1 MNSLLRLRGGLVAVA
16 LLVAASAVQGAPA
29 PVEPGAVQID
39 KYLPDDAGGVFVV
52 DVKQILASKAFTKEL
67 KKQLE
72 DLLKMEQ
79 VQMVLKDTGFDPF
92 KDVDRVILTIT
103 PGAEGMSG
111 PFLIVEGRFDA
122 KKLEAKM
129 EELAKQF
136 PMIKPVEIGKAKM
149 YEIGMANGS
158 HPAYVGLLDKGT
170 FVLSDSKQ
178 EITEAVEKV
187 GGKRKTEFKSK
198 NLGGLIAK
206 MDPKLAVNVACAG
219 EMATGGSAMSLP
231 GGGVVRMVRT
241 LADEG
246 IDSVTGGIAVNEDIK
261 GKIHFNAKDADVAKK
276 LGAEFE
282 AGIAEA
288 HAHIAKEAIRNKDL
302 APVAEVVKAIKSSVN
317 EQTITVEGQGAATAV
332 EALVK
337 AFFLEIG
344 GVAAPAAPPA
354 AK

>member
-1 MNSLLRLRGGLVAVA
+1 MNPLLRLRGGLVAVA
-16 LLVAASAVQGAPA
+16 LLLAASAVQAAPA
-29 PVEPGAVQID
+29 PDAPAAAKID

-52 DVKQILASKAFTKEL
+52 DVKQILASMAFTKEL

-72 DLLKMEQ
+72 DLLKMDQ

-92 KDVDRVILTIT
+92 KDVDRVILAIT
-103 PGAEGMSG
+103 PGADGMSG

-122 KKLEAKM
+122 KKLEAKA

-136 PMIKPVEIGKAKM
+136 PIIKPVEIGKAKM
-149 YEIGMANGS
+149 YEINPGHGN
-158 HPAYVGLLDKGT
+158 PAYMGLVDKGT

-198 NLGGLIAK
+198 SLGKLIAK
-206 MDPKLAVNVACAG
+206 MDPKLAVKVACAG
-219 EMATGGSAMSLP
+219 EMPTGGSAMSVP
-231 GGGVVRMVRT
+231 GGGFVRMIRT

-246 IDSVTGGIAVNEDIK
+246 IDSVTGGITVGDDIK
-261 GKIHFNAKDADVAKK
+261 GKIHFTARDADIAKK
-276 LGAEFE
+276 LAAEFE

-288 HAHIAKEAIRNKDL
+288 HAHIAKEAVRNKDL
-302 APVAEVVKAIKSSVN
+302 APVVEVVKTIKTSAN
-317 EQTITVEGQGAATAV
+317 EQTITVEGHGTASAV
-332 EALVK
+332 EALVR
-337 AFFLEIG
+337 AFFFEIG
-344 GVAAPAAPPA
+344 GVGAPTAPPA

>member
-16 LLVAASAVQGAPA
+16 LLLAASTVQAAPA
-29 PVEPGAVQID
+29 PDEPGAAKVD

-72 DLLKMEQ
+72 DLLKMDQ

-92 KDVDRVILTIT
+92 KDVDRVILAIT
-103 PGAEGMSG
+103 PGADGMSG

-122 KKLEAKM
+122 KKLETKA

-136 PMIKPVEIGKAKM
+136 PIIKPVEIGKSKM
-149 YEIGMANGS
+149 YEINPGHGN
-158 HPAYVGLLDKGT
+158 PAYLGLLDKGT

-178 EITEAVEKV
+178 EITEAVEKA
-187 GGKRKTEFKSK
+187 GGKKKTEFKSK

-219 EMATGGSAMSLP
+219 EMATGGSAMSVP
-231 GGGVVRMVRT
+231 GGGFVRMVRT

-246 IDSVTGGIAVNEDIK
+246 IDSVTGGIAVNEDAK
-261 GKIHFNAKDADVAKK
+261 GKIHFVARDADVAKK
-276 LGAEFE
+276 LAAEFE
-282 AGIAEA
+282 AGIAQAQKEIAREA
-288 HAHIAKEAIRNKDL
+288 VRNEHL
-302 APVAEVVKAIKSSVN
+302 LPVVEVVKTFKTSLN
-317 EQTITVEGQGAATAV
+317 EQTITVEGQGTAASA

-337 AFFLEIG
+337 AFLLEFG
-344 GVAAPAAPPA
+344 GAARPTAPPA